1 MKKRIYRSMSILAG
15 GTLFLSAIL
24 MFMILNGVTH
34 DQFRLQI
41 DNEAGFVAEA
51 LNAFDSEDE
60 KRAYLNSLEVD
71 GGSRVTRIGANGEVP
86 FDSYTKARDMENH
99 MDRKEVL
106 DAFEKGEGSAERL
119 SATISKMTYYHA
131 ILLDDGS
138 VIRLSF
144 MSKSLFALA
153 AGALPMIVILFI
165 GVLIAALSLAG
176 KMTASIVKPINNLNI
191 QEPEKNFVYEELSP
205 LLERIQKQNS
215 EQKKNEQM
223 RREFSA
229 NVSHELKTPL
239 TSISGY
245 AELIQNGM
253 VKAED
258 IPAFAGKIT
267 KESARLLALIEDT
280 IKISRLDE
288 KRIMIDKERIN
299 LLEVAKD
306 VRERLLPL
314 AAKNRI
320 DIRVTGEPVYRMAV
334 EQMIDELMYNVC
346 ENAMKYNKP
355 GGKVVIHISK
365 SGEKGKITV
374 TDTGIG
380 IPKAH
385 QERIFERFYRVD
397 KSHSRQTGGTGLGL
411 AIVKH
416 VVEYH
421 DGTIQLDSEE
431 GHGTVMTVVI

>member
-1 MKKRIYRSMSILAG
+1 
-15 GTLFLSAIL
+15 
-24 MFMILNGVTH
+24 
-34 DQFRLQI
+34 
-41 DNEAGFVAEA
+41 
-51 LNAFDSEDE
+51 
-60 KRAYLNSLEVD
+60 
-71 GGSRVTRIGANGEVP
+71 
-86 FDSYTKARDMENH
+86 
-99 MDRKEVL
+99 
-106 DAFEKGEGSAERL
+106 
-119 SATISKMTYYHA
+119 
-131 ILLDDGS
+131 
-138 VIRLSF
+138 
-144 MSKSLFALA
+144 
-153 AGALPMIVILFI
+153 
-165 GVLIAALSLAG
+165 
-176 KMTASIVKPINNLNI
+176 MTASIVKPINNLNI